1 MTRNKKTNFT
11 AKKNILAFVLA
22 ILMCISLCFAVAC
35 KNDDSSSKIPE
46 YSYTDVDNGTIKNP
60 NFIYGTVTMDYDE
73 YPKTSVTGWNLNKNS
88 SAKSG
93 VIDVSTLGW
102 KELMYNVYSDTGMM
116 NYVKSLNGNFTDAD
130 IKQLI
135 KDENITQTPKA
146 EDVKKYVVE
155 NYLLSDTA
163 KEGVTYAFEN
173 PGVPA
178 NATDKKIYMMNN
190 YKTGDL
196 GFGSIQTLT
205 SASEV
210 TLKLGEYAKITVS
223 VKTANLNTTNSTAG
237 YGEEIGANIRIKNS
251 FNSNAQALFGI
262 YNITCTEWTDYTFYV
277 KADEVY
283 ETKFTVELGLGYTD
297 HYAEGTVYFDDVRVE
312 ILDKDDVSTLTF
324 DNDNI
329 KDLDYNNL
337 ENNAKISAKDYVAT
351 KNYLYD
357 MTVDMS
363 ALTNAKTDVS
373 IYNDADR
380 DFTVYKGGLLDGD
393 PTGESTVKVES
404 MADFAGVPYGISDG
418 VKVEITNAPA
428 SYSLKLKDFEVNS
441 ENYVA
446 LTFFVKN
453 QLNKLYATDI
463 TINVLDKYGSTEIE
477 RPAIAKL
484 SDVSEDWVKLS
495 ILVKNNF
502 DRVDYASASR
512 YFDLEIV
519 IGPDAEQDD
528 IDAYAFGTVCI
539 TDPIVTTG
547 VTYQYID
554 KAAEENKDQTENYD
568 YYLLLNATATGSTAL
583 FAGSPN
589 DYAADESDDT
599 VYNMTVAPSDLGA
612 ILSKPAIPKNYTGVE
627 SGHYYV
633 GGDEDNIDINT
644 NLNSGIVNTKY
655 LLGDDYKNNFSSEI
669 TSSLDHPA
677 DEEDIQ
683 VLMITPDEGKSYGYI
698 GTANTIAAN
707 AYALISLKVKVTGGA
722 NAYIYLVDTT
732 TAEKKILTFDAFE
745 INTNVG
751 YNSSITDKNIEEKDL
766 FFNLSDTD
774 GWVDLEFYIA
784 TGNTPKE
791 FRLEFWNGSRSDTTT
806 DNNTGFVFIND
817 VSITTSGA
825 FDEPVRWENSFT
837 LSGTPLYDNMNEFI
851 DSNSLIAY
859 QRELTDREIEY
870 NNDTTK
876 KGENVKYYPKYI
888 WAQTDN
894 IIYAIYNTIDPTH
907 YDPYNNEPID
917 NETEEDSLI
926 KTDPA
931 TFWLSF
937 SSIVLGVVLVLAI
950 IMLFVKN
957 IRRRH
962 KANASDAKS
971 HYTVKSRIS
980 KPKAE
985 KKTKA
990 KKEEII
996 KETVDEDLE
1005 LEEYTSQI
1013 NEQKDVEEQ
1022 PKEETLDDYVYGD
1035 VQNFGEEE
1043 NQETNQEEQEKNE

>member
-1 MTRNKKTNFT
+1 MTRNNKTNFT
-11 AKKNILAFVLA
+11 AKKNLLAFVLA

-35 KNDDSSSKIPE
+35 KSDDSSSKIPE
-46 YSYTDVDNGTIKNP
+46 YSYTDVDDGKIKNP
-60 NFIYGTVTMDYDE
+60 NFTYGTVIMDYDE

-93 VIDVSTLGW
+93 VIDVSNLGW
-102 KELMYNVYSDTGMM
+102 KEFMYNVYSDTGMM
-116 NYVKSLNGNFTDAD
+116 NYVKSLNDNFTDAD

-155 NYLLSDTA
+155 NYLLSETA

-173 PGVPA
+173 PGVPT
-178 NATDKKIYMMNN
+178 NAADKKIYMMNN

-223 VKTANLNTTNSTAG
+223 VKTANLNTGNSSAG
-237 YGEEIGANIRIKNS
+237 YGEAIGANIRIKNS

-277 KADEVY
+277 KADDVF

-312 ILDKDDVSTLTF
+312 TLDKDKVSALTF
-324 DNDNI
+324 ENDNI
-329 KDLDYNNL
+329 KTLDYNNL
-337 ENNAKISAKDYVAT
+337 ENNTKISAKDYVTT

-363 ALTNAKTDVS
+363 ALTNAATNVS
-373 IYNDADR
+373 IYNDAIKG
-380 DFTVYKGGLLDGD
+380 FTEYKGGILNGN
-393 PTGESTVKVES
+393 PTNSPEVEVVTLS
-404 MADFAGVPYGISDG
+404 PQTDFEDVPYGITDG
-418 VKVEITNAPA
+418 VNVEIKKPA

-453 QLNKLYATDI
+453 QLNKLYATDV
-463 TINVLDKYGSTEIE
+463 TINVLDRYGSTEIE
-477 RPAIAKL
+477 RPAVAKL
-484 SDVSEDWVKLS
+484 SDVSEDWAKLT

-502 DRVDYASASR
+502 DRVDYANVSR

-528 IDAYAFGTVCI
+528 IDAYALGTVYI

-554 KAAEENKDQTENYD
+554 KVAEENKTQTENYD
-568 YYLLLNATATGSTAL
+568 YYTLLNSSATGSTAL

-589 DYAADESDDT
+589 DYTADEADDT
-599 VYNMTVAPSDLGA
+599 VYNMTVAPSDLGT

-627 SGHYYV
+627 FGHYYV
-633 GGDEDNIDINT
+633 GGDEGNIDINT
-644 NLNSGIVNTKY
+644 NSSSGIVNTKY
-655 LLGDDYKNNFSSEI
+655 LSSFSSEI
-669 TSSLDHPA
+669 SNALNHTEA
-677 DEEDIQ
+677 DPIQ
-683 VLMITPDEGKSYGYI
+683 PLMIRPTANGKSYGYI
-698 GTANTIAAN
+698 GTANTITAN
-707 AYALISLKVKVTGGA
+707 AYAMVSLKVKVTGGA
-722 NAYIYLVDTT
+722 NAYIYLVDTA
-732 TAEKKILTFDAFE
+732 TAEKKVLTFDAFE

-751 YNSSITDKNIEEKDL
+751 YNSSIADKNIEEKDL

-774 GWVDLEFYIA
+774 GWVDLKFYIA

-791 FRLEFWNGSRSDTTT
+791 FRLEFWNGNREIET

-907 YDPYNNEPID
+907 YDPYNNEPVD
-917 NETEEDSLI
+917 NEPEEDSLI
-926 KTDPA
+926 KADPA

-937 SSIVLGVVLVLAI
+937 SSILLGVVLVLAI

-957 IRRRH
+957 IRRRQ

-985 KKTKA
+985 KKVKA

-996 KETVDEDLE
+996 EETTVDEDLE

-1043 NQETNQEEQEKNE
+1043 NQETNQDEQEKDE

>member
-1 MTRNKKTNFT
+1 MTRNNKTKFT
-11 AKKNILAFVLA
+11 AKNNILAFVLA
-22 ILMCISLCFAVAC
+22 LLMCISLCFAVAC
-35 KNDDSSSKIPE
+35 KNDDSSSKFPE
-46 YSYTDVDNGTIKNP
+46 YSYTDVDDGTIKNP
-60 NFIYGTVTMDYDE
+60 NFTYGTVIMDYDD

-93 VIDVSTLGW
+93 VIDVSNLGW
-102 KELMYNVYSDTGMM
+102 KEFMYNAYSDTGIM
-116 NYVKSLNGNFTDAD
+116 NYVKSLNGNFTDSD

-135 KDENITQTPKA
+135 KDENITSTPKA

-155 NYLLSDTA
+155 NYLLSETA
-163 KEGVTYAFEN
+163 KDGVTYAFIN

-178 NATDKKIYMMNN
+178 NATDNKIYMMNN

-210 TLKLGEYAKITVS
+210 ALNPGEYAKVTVS
-223 VKTANLNTTNSTAG
+223 VKTANLNTANSTIG
-237 YGEEIGANIRIKNS
+237 YGQPIGANIRIKNS
-251 FNSNAQALFGI
+251 FNSNAQAPFGI
-262 YNITCTEWTDYTFYV
+262 YNITCTEWTDYSFYV

-283 ETKFTVELGLGYTD
+283 DTKFTIELGLGYTN

-312 ILDKDDVSTLTF
+312 ILEKDDVSALSFVEKT
-324 DNDNI
+324 
-329 KDLDYNNL
+329 LDYNNL
-337 ENNAKISAKDYVAT
+337 ENETVKITDYNAT
-351 KNYLYD
+351 NNYLYD
-357 MTVDMS
+357 MSVDMS
-363 ALTNAKTDVS
+363 TLSNAKTDLS
-373 IYNDADR
+373 IFNNADK
-380 DFTVYKGGLLDGD
+380 DFTQYKGGILNGN
-393 PTGESTVKVES
+393 PTNLSIVTAESKS
-404 MADFAGVPYGISDG
+404 DFTDVPYGIANG
-418 VKVEITNAPA
+418 IKVEIENAPA
-428 SYSLKLKDFEVNS
+428 SYSLKLKDFEVDN

-463 TINVLDKYGSTEIE
+463 TINVLDKYNSTEIE

-484 SDVSEDWVKLS
+484 SDVSEDWAKLT

-502 DRVDYASASR
+502 DRNNLVYQNSR

-528 IDAYAFGTVCI
+528 IDAYALGTVYI

-547 VTYQYID
+547 VTYQYAD
-554 KAAEENKDQTENYD
+554 KTAEENEQQTENYD
-568 YYLLLNATATGSTAL
+568 YYSLLNTTANGSTAL
-583 FAGSPN
+583 YAGSPN
-589 DYAADESDDT
+589 DYSADEADDT
-599 VYNMTVAPSDLGA
+599 VYNMTASPSDLGA
-612 ILSKPAIPKNYTGVE
+612 ILNRPAIPKNYTGVQ

-633 GGDEDNIDINT
+633 GGDENVIGINT
-644 NLNSGIVNTKY
+644 NTNSGIINTKY
-655 LLGDDYKNNFSSEI
+655 IASYPTDIADALEYNSGDD
-669 TSSLDHPA
+669 DV
-677 DEEDIQ
+677 Q
-683 VLMITPDEGKSYGYI
+683 VLMIKPSNGKSYGYI
-698 GTANTIAAN
+698 GTNNTIAAN
-707 AYALISLKVKVTGGA
+707 AYAKISLKVKVTGNA

-732 TAEKKILTFDAFE
+732 TAEKSILTFDAFE
-745 INTNVG
+745 INTDVG
-751 YNSSITDKNIEEKDL
+751 YNSNITDKNVEEKEL
-766 FFNLSDTD
+766 FFNLSNTD

-784 TGNTPKE
+784 TGKTAKE

-806 DNNTGFVFIND
+806 TTNEGFVFVNE

-825 FDEPVRWENSFT
+825 FDEPTRWENSFT

-907 YDPYNNEPID
+907 NDPYNSEPVED
-917 NETEEDSLI
+917 DTEEDSLI
-926 KTDPA
+926 NTDPA

-937 SSIVLGVVLVLAI
+937 SSILLGVVLVLAI

-957 IRRRH
+957 IRRRR

-980 KPKAE
+980 KPKTE
-985 KKTKA
+985 KKPKA
-990 KKEEII
+990 KKEEIV
-996 KETVDEDLE
+996 EEPVDEDLE
-1005 LEEYTSQI
+1005 LEEYSAQI
-1013 NEQKDVEEQ
+1013 NEQEEVNEESQ
-1022 PKEETLDDYVYGD
+1022 EETLDDYVYGD

-1043 NQETNQEEQEKNE
+1043 NQETNQDSQEQEKSE